1 MQFNT
6 IHNFLTHGWQII
18 KKAFLLL
25 CIWLIDLPLLIG
37 NTWHRDENGKPM
49 PVIVQGDPNK
59 PRAKFIPPIKSKG
72 TKDSSNKKHE
82 ERNGRFF

>member
-1 MQFNT
+1 MLSTYSWFK
-6 IHNFLTHGWQII
+6 IH
-18 KKAFLLL
+18 KRALLL
-25 CIWLIDLPLLIG
+25 CIWLIDIPPLIG

-59 PRAKFIPPIKSKG
+59 PRAKFIPPPKSKG
-72 TKDSSNKKHE
+72 TKDSSNKKNE

>member
-1 MQFNT
+1 
-6 IHNFLTHGWQII
+6 
-18 KKAFLLL
+18 
-25 CIWLIDLPLLIG
+25 
-37 NTWHRDENGKPM
+37 M